1 MDKFIIKLFG
11 VNYLNFW
18 GWFVLG
24 LVMIMAIVVLVVG
37 SVVMMV
43 FGEGRPD
50 LMLLAAVAVALLGI
64 FGVLLQ
70 IYTGL
75 LAEKLEKRE
84 LERQEALA
92 RAAEREGPG
101 APERPGRRPAAP
113 NVTTRDAGA

>member
-11 VNYLNFW
+11 LNHLNFW
-18 GWFVLG
+18 GWISLG
-24 LVMIMAIVVLVVG
+24 LVMIIVIVVLIAV

-43 FGEGRPD
+43 EGGGRPD

-92 RAAEREGPG
+92 RAAGREGPG
-101 APERPGRRPAAP
+101 PPEWPTRRPAAP